1 MFGGFLI
8 TVLRVGPFTL
18 PNSVYILG
26 FILLYDARNQD
37 LLIDQ
42 KDNMW
47 SFMISSLRL
56 YLFLYFK
63 NIFKKN

>member
-8 TVLRVGPFTL
+8 TVSRVGPLLFL

-42 KDNMW
+42 KDNW
-47 SFMISSLRL
+47 YFVCFYILK
-56 YLFLYFK
+56 LF
-63 NIFKKN
+63 FKKN

>member
-42 KDNMW
+42 KDNMDH
-47 SFMISSLRL
+47 L
-56 YLFLYFK
+56 
-63 NIFKKN
+63 